1 MLWATNWPHPSR
13 SDPQERDDAAALD
26 HLLDWAPDDATRDRI
41 LTENP
46 AALYGF

>member
-1 MLWATNWPHPSR
+1 MGDATGR
-13 SDPQERDDAAALD
+13 IRARAIPQARDDARALD
-26 HLLDWAPDDATRDRI
+26 LLLDWAPDDATRERI

>member
-1 MLWATNWPHPSR
+1 MLWATNWPHPGQT
-13 SDPQERDDAAALD
+13 DPHARDNALALD